1 MIAWIVWLVLGFNYF
16 VVFYYGFINITYSVL
31 LAVSL
36 IVIFRH
42 LRRLKY
48 SSHKEYRVSPK
59 TPPISVLI
67 PVFNEESVI
76 VDTIKSALRLEYP
89 YYEIII
95 INDGSTDGTL
105 QTLIDALELK
115 KIDLVY
121 RPVLKTMPVRNFY
134 YNPKM
139 PNLLL
144 IDKENGGKADA
155 LNCGINKSD
164 SPYFCS
170 VDADS
175 VLERDA
181 LIRLMSNVME
191 SDVPLIASGG
201 VVRVLNGSRVEK
213 GRVVEVDLPK
223 TNLPLFQIV
232 EYLRAFLFGRVGL
245 DFLRSTLILSG
256 TFALFNKAA
265 VIEIGGYKT
274 KSIAE
279 DMELVVNLHNHFMRD
294 KKKYKIRF
302 ISDPVCW
309 TAVPENLKMLARQRR
324 RWHLGLIQTLLA
336 HRSMMFNPRYGAVG
350 MFGMPYYFFVEMLSP
365 VIEVLGY
372 CVVLLSYFVGLIS
385 VDFMLL
391 FLTFAVLFGVFLSM
405 ASVFLEE
412 ISFKRYPRWSHLVWL
427 LAFAIFE
434 SFGYRQLN
442 SFWRFQGILKYMLHD
457 RKWEAVMKKRVA

>member
-1 MIAWIVWLVLGFNYF
+1 MIRWFVIGFNYF
-16 VVFYYGFINITYSVL
+16 VVFYYGFINITYSTL
-31 LAVSL
+31 LVASL
-36 IVIFRH
+36 LVIFKH
-42 LRRLKY
+42 LRRLKLA
-48 SSHKEYRVSPK
+48 SHREYRASPK
-59 TPPISVLI
+59 TPPISLLI
-67 PVFNEESVI
+67 PVFNEKNVVI
-76 VDTIKSALRLEYP
+76 ETVKSALLLEYP
-89 YYEIII
+89 YYEVIV

-105 QTLIDALELK
+105 DELMHALELK

-121 RPVLKTMPVRNFY
+121 RPILKTQKVRNFY
-134 YNPKM
+134 HNPKI
-139 PNLLL
+139 PNLLV

-155 LNCGINKSD
+155 LNCGINRSS

-181 LIRLMSNVME
+181 LLRLMSNVIE

-201 VVRVLNGSRVEK
+201 VVRVLNGSRVKRGE
-213 GRVVEVDLPK
+213 VVEVDLPK

-245 DFLRSTLILSG
+245 DFLKSTLILSG

-279 DMELVVNLHNHFMRD
+279 DMELVVNLHRHFMHDR
-294 KKKYKIRF
+294 KKYKIRF

-309 TAVPENLKMLARQRR
+309 TAVPENLSMLARQRR
-324 RWHLGLIQTLLA
+324 RWHLGLVQTLME
-336 HRSMMFNPRYGAVG
+336 HRSMLFNTHYGAVG
-350 MFGMPYYFFVEMLSP
+350 MFGLPYYVLVEMLSP
-365 VIEVLGY
+365 AIEVAGY
-372 CVVLLSYFVGLIS
+372 VVVLLSYIVGLVS

-391 FLTFAVLFGVFLSM
+391 FITFAVLYGVFLSM
-405 ASVFLEE
+405 SAVFLEE
-412 ISFKRYPRWSHLVWL
+412 LSFRRYPRWSHLVWL

-434 SFGYRQLN
+434 NFGYRQLN
-442 SFWRFQGILKYMLHD
+442 SFWRFQGIVKYVMHQRQWETVLK
-457 RKWEAVMKKRVA
+457 ERVA

>member
-1 MIAWIVWLVLGFNYF
+1 MIRWFVIGFNYF
-16 VVFYYGFINITYSVL
+16 VVFYYGFINITYSTL
-31 LAVSL
+31 LVASL
-36 IVIFRH
+36 LVIFKH
-42 LRRLKY
+42 LRRLKLA
-48 SSHKEYRVSPK
+48 SHKEYRAAPK
-59 TPPISVLI
+59 TPPISLLI
-67 PVFNEESVI
+67 PVFNEKNVVI
-76 VDTIKSALRLEYP
+76 ETVKSALLLEYP
-89 YYEIII
+89 YYEVIV

-105 QTLIDALELK
+105 DELMHALELK

-121 RPVLKTMPVRNFY
+121 RPILKTQKVRNFY
-134 YNPKM
+134 HNPKI
-139 PNLLL
+139 PNLLV

-155 LNCGINKSD
+155 LNCGINRSS

-181 LIRLMSNVME
+181 LLRLMSNVIE

-201 VVRVLNGSRVEK
+201 VVRVLNGSRVKRGE
-213 GRVVEVDLPK
+213 VVEVDLPK

-245 DFLRSTLILSG
+245 DFLKSTLILSG

-279 DMELVVNLHNHFMRD
+279 DMELVVNLHRHFMHDR
-294 KKKYKIRF
+294 KKYKIRF

-309 TAVPENLKMLARQRR
+309 TAVPENLSMLARQRR
-324 RWHLGLIQTLLA
+324 RWHLGLVQTLME
-336 HRSMMFNPRYGAVG
+336 HRSMLFNTHYGAVG
-350 MFGMPYYFFVEMLSP
+350 MFGLPYYVLVEMLSP
-365 VIEVLGY
+365 AVEVAGY
-372 CVVLLSYFVGLIS
+372 VVVFLSYIVGLVS

-391 FLTFAVLFGVFLSM
+391 FITFAVLYGVFLSM
-405 ASVFLEE
+405 SAVFLEE
-412 ISFKRYPRWSHLVWL
+412 LSFRRYPRWSHLVWL

-434 SFGYRQLN
+434 NFGYRQLN
-442 SFWRFQGILKYMLHD
+442 SFWRFQGIVKYVMHQRQWETVLK
-457 RKWEAVMKKRVA
+457 ERVA

>member
-1 MIAWIVWLVLGFNYF
+1 M
-16 VVFYYGFINITYSVL
+16 
-31 LAVSL
+31 
-36 IVIFRH
+36 
-42 LRRLKY
+42 
-48 SSHKEYRVSPK
+48 
-59 TPPISVLI
+59 
-67 PVFNEESVI
+67 
-76 VDTIKSALRLEYP
+76 
-89 YYEIII
+89 
-95 INDGSTDGTL
+95 
-105 QTLIDALELK
+105 
-115 KIDLVY
+115 
-121 RPVLKTMPVRNFY
+121 
-134 YNPKM
+134 
-139 PNLLL
+139 
-144 IDKENGGKADA
+144 
-155 LNCGINKSD
+155 
-164 SPYFCS
+164 
-170 VDADS
+170 
-175 VLERDA
+175 ERDA

-232 EYLRAFLFGRVGL
+232 EYVRAFLFGRVGL

-279 DMELVVNLHNHFMRD
+279 DMELVVHLHRHFMGD

-309 TAVPENLKMLARQRR
+309 TAVPENFKMLARQRR
-324 RWHLGLIQTLLA
+324 RWHLGLIQTLLE
-336 HRSMMFNPRYGAVG
+336 HRSLLFNPRYGAVG

-405 ASVFLEE
+405 SSVFLEE

-442 SFWRFQGILKYMLHD
+442 SFWRFQGIVKYMLHK
-457 RKWEAVMKKRVA
+457 RKWETVVKKQVA

>member
-1 MIAWIVWLVLGFNYF
+1 MMTIIWLVKGFNYF
-16 VVFYYGFINITYSVL
+16 VVVYYGFINITYSL
-31 LAVSL
+31 LLIASL
-36 IVIFRH
+36 MVIFKH

-48 SSHKEYRVSPK
+48 SSHREYTASPK
-59 TPPISVLI
+59 TPPVSVLI
-67 PVFNEESVI
+67 PVFNEENV
-76 VDTIKSALRLEYP
+76 VVETVKSALLLEYP
-89 YYEIII
+89 YYEVII
-95 INDGSTDGTL
+95 INDGSTDKTL
-105 QTLIDALELK
+105 KTITEALELK

-121 RPVLKTMPVRNFY
+121 RPVLKTKTVKAFY
-134 YNPKM
+134 YNPKI

-155 LNCGINKSD
+155 LNCGINKSG

-181 LIRLMSNVME
+181 LLRLMSNVIE

-201 VVRVLNGSRVEK
+201 VVRALNGSRVKRGE
-213 GRVVEVDLPK
+213 VVEVDLPK

-245 DFLRSTLILSG
+245 DFLKSTLILSG

-279 DMELVVNLHNHFMRD
+279 DMELVVNLHRHFMHD

-309 TAVPENLKMLARQRR
+309 TVVPENLSMLARQRR
-324 RWHLGLIQTLLA
+324 RWHLGLVQTLME
-336 HRSMMFNPRYGAVG
+336 HRSMLFNSHYGAVG
-350 MFGMPYYFFVEMLSP
+350 MFGIPYYFLVEMLSP
-365 VIEVLGY
+365 VIEVVG
-372 CVVLLSYFVGLIS
+372 YFVVFCSYLLGLVS

-391 FLTFAVLFGVFLSM
+391 FMTFAVLYAVFLSM
-405 ASVFLEE
+405 SSVFLEE
-412 ISFKRYPRWSHLVWL
+412 LSFRRYPRWSHLVWL
-427 LAFAIFE
+427 LAFAVFE
-434 SFGYRQLN
+434 NFGYRQLN
-442 SFWRFQGILKYMLHD
+442 SFWRFQGVIKYMKRD
-457 RKWEAVMKKRVA
+457 RRWEAVLKKRTA